1 MLLRLRQLTAHILM
15 LQSVVKD
22 LLERE
27 DIEKIREVVQ
37 REATDQRSLKGRTIL
52 VLRKQLDSL
61 EVEAKKQSA
70 NKATNRQKHS
80 HRPSAYHDDADSEER
95 DIEELLDDS
104 QEIVD
109 VDRPLTRTSGR
120 AFGKNFDFRPYLDTL
135 TRGDNWEK
143 VKKRAVCT
151 DCNGPPH
158 GAWLTS
164 CGHILCDNCYALGSV
179 LAAEENRE
187 NATCKGCG
195 SVFVHA
201 SQIQGDGDELVNAG
215 PMTRAKRQKHS
226 KVIERIEQEDIKE
239 DWLTMGGEGVLPSAK
254 TIALK
259 AQLLNWYALPRNP
272 RSLLLTRTPRFTE
285 NPNVKVIIYTQFLA
299 M

>member
-15 LQSVVKD
+15 LQSVVQD

-37 REATDQRSLKGRTIL
+37 QEATDQRSRKGRTIL

-70 NKATNRQKHS
+70 NKATNRAKRS
-80 HRPSAYHDDADSEER
+80 KRPSAHHDDADPEQR

-104 QEIVD
+104 QEAVD
-109 VDRPLTRTSGR
+109 GDRPLTRRSGR
-120 AFGKNFDFRPYLDTL
+120 AFGKNFDFRPYLDSL
-135 TRGDNWEK
+135 TSGANWKK
-143 VKKRAVCT
+143 VKERATCAG
-151 DCNGPPH
+151 CAGAPH

-164 CGHILCDNCYALGSV
+164 CGHILCNNCYELAQIQ
-179 LAAEENRE
+179 AAEEERT

-195 SVFVHA
+195 SVFWHA
-201 SQIQGDGDELVNAG
+201 NEIQGGGDDLVDNG
-215 PMTRAKRQKHS
+215 PMTRAKRQKHAKEIQS
-226 KVIERIEQEDIKE
+226 IEEQEIAE
-239 DWLTMGGEGVLPSAK
+239 DTMGGQGVLPSAK

-259 AQLLNWYALPRNP
+259 AQLLNWYALPPHP
-272 RSLLLTRTPRFTE
+272 RSVLLTRRPRFTE